1 MTVEPGSLRLELD
14 GTACD
19 GHGICMLCCP
29 SRISLDEWGYA
40 IVNGDPITDDRELS
54 QARRA
59 VSACPARALRIST
72 RRRAPTAPGS
82 VRDV

>member
-1 MTVEPGSLRLELD
+1 MSVEPASWRLELD

-59 VSACPARALRIST
+59 VLACPAGALRIAT
-72 RRRAPTAPGS
+72 RRGAPAAPGA
-82 VRDV
+82 VRHV